1 MTLCVPALAQT
12 SDREATDET
21 AQASEA
27 QTRSE
32 QGLPKQELTEPVLLG
47 LLLAE
52 IAAQRENP
60 EYAARTY
67 LELARRTLDPR
78 VARRAAEM
86 ANYARL
92 PDVAL
97 EAAKIWYEAEPE
109 SLRALQ
115 SVTSLLISTRRVDE
129 AEPYLARLFGIDG
142 AAAANGF
149 MQVNRFLSANP
160 DRLANLAM
168 VKRLAAGH
176 PELPQA
182 HFAIAQAAAGAN
194 RDAEAL
200 EEVRRAAILRPD
212 WDLAAIFEAQLLQP
226 KAPAEAQARLAQYIR
241 AYPGSREAGL
251 NYARLLVL
259 DKKLPEARAQFKTL
273 LAAYPDNSDVLY
285 AVGLLSAQLKDHAEA
300 QMYLSRLLD
309 TPFRDKDS
317 VRMTLGQLSEESKDY
332 PAALKWYAQVG
343 AGSQFI
349 ASRLRFAHVLY
360 KQGKLDEAR
369 AYLRQVDAGEQ
380 QVQMLIGEAQLLR
393 EANQTAEAF
402 KILSEALAAQPD
414 QPDLLYDRALTADK
428 LGRFDVL
435 EADLTRL
442 IQISPERAHA
452 YNALGYSY
460 ADRNL
465 RLDEARKLIEKAMS
479 LSPDDLFIVDSMG
492 WTFYRMGDYPRA
504 LQYLRRAWEG
514 RPDGEI
520 GAHLGEV
527 LWVMGERAEAERI
540 WEEAEK
546 KSPDN
551 EALKKTI
558 KRFKNP

>member
-1 MTLCVPALAQT
+1 MTFSVPALAQ
-12 SDREATDET
+12 SNEKDEADEAAPSLET
-21 AQASEA
+21 QAQ
-27 QTRSE
+27 SE
-32 QGLPKQELTEPVLLG
+32 QVLPKQELTEPVLLG

-52 IAAQRENP
+52 IAAQRENA

-67 LELARRTLDPR
+67 LELAKRTLDPR
-78 VARRAAEM
+78 IARRGAEI

-97 EAAKIWYEAEPE
+97 EAAKIWYEVEPN

-115 SVTSLLISTRRVDE
+115 TVSGLLISARRVEE
-129 AEPYLARLFGIDG
+129 AEPYLAKLFGIDG

-168 VKRLAAGH
+168 VKRLASGH
-176 PELPQA
+176 PNLPQA

-194 RDAEAL
+194 MEGEAL
-200 EEVRRAAILRPD
+200 DEVRRAAMLRPD

-226 KAPAEAQARLAQYIR
+226 KSPAAAQARLAEYIR
-241 AYPGSREAGL
+241 VFPGSREASL

-259 DKKLPEARAQFKTL
+259 DKKLPEARAQFKAL
-273 LAAYPDNSDVLY
+273 LSAYPESSEVLY

-300 QMYLSRLLD
+300 QAYLSRLLE
-309 TPFRDKDS
+309 TPFREKNS
-317 VRMTLGQLSEESKDY
+317 VRLTLGQMSEEAKDY
-332 PAALKWYAQVG
+332 PAALKWYAQVE
-343 AGSQFI
+343 AGGQFI
-349 ASRLRFAHVLY
+349 ASRLRTAHVLY

-393 EANQTAEAF
+393 EANQNAEAF
-402 KILSEALAAQPD
+402 KVLNQALEAQPD
-414 QPDLLYDRALTADK
+414 QPDLLYDRALTAEK
-428 LGRFDVL
+428 LELFDVL

-452 YNALGYSY
+452 YNALGYSF

-465 RLDEARKLIEKAMS
+465 RLDDARKLIEKAMS
-479 LSPDDLFIVDSMG
+479 LAPDDLFIVDSMG

-504 LQYLRRAWEG
+504 LEYLRRAWEG

-527 LWVMGERAEAERI
+527 LWVTGERAEAERI

-558 KRFKNP
+558 KRFRNP